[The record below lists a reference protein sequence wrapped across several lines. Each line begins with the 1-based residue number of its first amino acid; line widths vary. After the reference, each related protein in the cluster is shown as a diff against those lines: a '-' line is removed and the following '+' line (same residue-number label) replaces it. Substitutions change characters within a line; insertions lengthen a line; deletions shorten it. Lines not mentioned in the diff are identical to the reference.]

1 MTKHTETEVKLYV
14 TDLASVAKRL
24 EALGAVLIAPRVF
37 ERNVRYENAD
47 HTLTPRHIVLRLR
60 QDTRARL
67 TYKEPPTEIIDL
79 DIPARFEAEVE
90 VSDFETMEL
99 ILHKL
104 GFFPHV
110 VYEKYRTTYHLGDLE
125 IVLDEMPYGNF
136 IEIEGEADA
145 IRVGID
151 QLALIDAT
159 RYRANYL
166 RLFDYVRRNLN
177 LTFEHLTFAN
187 FEGISVPQT
196 AFEPPLGA

>member
-14 TDLASVAKRL
+14 TDLTSVANRL
-24 EALGAVLIAPRVF
+24 ETLGAILVAPRVF
-37 ERNVRYENAD
+37 ERNVRYETAD
-47 HTLTPRHIVLRLR
+47 HTLTSRNIVLRLR

-67 TYKEPPTEIIDL
+67 TYKEPPSQITDL

-110 VYEKYRTTYHLGDLE
+110 VYEKYRTTYHLGELE

-136 IEIEGEADA
+136 VEIEGEADA
-145 IRVGID
+145 IRAGIA
-151 QLALIDAT
+151 QLALADAT

-166 RLFDYVRRNLN
+166 RLFDYVRRNLH
-177 LTFEHLTFAN
+177 LSFEHLTFAN
-187 FEGISVPQT
+187 FESIHVPQS
-196 AFEPPLGA
+196 AFDLPTGA